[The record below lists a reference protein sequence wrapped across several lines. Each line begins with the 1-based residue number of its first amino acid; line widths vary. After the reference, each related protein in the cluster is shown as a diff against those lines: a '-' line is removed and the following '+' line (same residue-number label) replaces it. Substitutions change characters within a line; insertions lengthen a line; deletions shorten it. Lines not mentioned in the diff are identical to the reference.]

1 MNSHHDTLNMENN
14 FQPIRGKYKS
24 SIIYNLSNKRKR
36 FTELQRAIGEVSHK
50 VLSEKLKELEKDN
63 LINKEYFYEYPPR
76 VSNKRKR
83 FTELQRAIGEVSH
96 KVLSEKLKELEKD
109 NLINKEYFYEY
120 PPRVEYFL
128 TSKGYEYAKL
138 IKQFEVL

>member
-1 MNSHHDTLNMENN
+1 MYNHNDTFKLEMN

-24 SIIYNLSNKRKR
+24 SIIYNLSTGRKR
-36 FTELQRAIGEVSHK
+36 FTDLQRSIGQISHK
-50 VLSEKLKELEKDN
+50 VLSEKLKELE
-63 LINKEYFYEYPPR
+63 
-76 VSNKRKR
+76 S
-83 FTELQRAIGEVSH
+83 
-96 KVLSEKLKELEKD
+96 D

-138 IKQFEVL
+138 IKQFEKII

>member
-36 FTELQRAIGEVSHK
+36 FTELQKSIGEV
-50 VLSEKLKELEKDN
+50 N
-63 LINKEYFYEYPPR
+63 
-76 VSNKRKR
+76 
-83 FTELQRAIGEVSH
+83 H

-138 IKQFEVL
+138 IKQFELLT

>member
-1 MNSHHDTLNMENN
+1 MQIHNDTYNIEKN

-24 SIIYNLSNKRKR
+24 SIVYNLYTGRKR
-36 FTELQRAIGEVSHK
+36 FTTLQKSIEQISHK
-50 VLSEKLKELEKDN
+50 VLCENLKELEN
-63 LINKEYFYEYPPR
+63 N
-76 VSNKRKR
+76 
-83 FTELQRAIGEVSH
+83 
-96 KVLSEKLKELEKD
+96 

-138 IKQFEVL
+138 IKQFELL